1 MPHPFRTAGRG
12 LPALPAA
19 RKHEC
24 LDFML
29 HWSGLGFPV
38 GATQNGPPGG
48 GPFAGGCVPGDYFL
62 DFFAG
67 AAGAVA
73 AGSWVLGWIASI
85 TGVAMKTE
93 A

>member
-1 MPHPFRTAGRG
+1 MRRQAVCASNRHLQKYRSAPPRART
-12 LPALPAA
+12 
-19 RKHEC
+19 K
-24 LDFML
+24 
-29 HWSGLGFPV
+29 
-38 GATQNGPPGG
+38 NGPPVG

-73 AGSWVLGWIASI
+73 AGSWVLGWMASM

>member
-1 MPHPFRTAGRG
+1 MPRTLAPPLPSRQARFPRLPPGGKGRRG
-12 LPALPAA
+12 A
-19 RKHEC
+19 
-24 LDFML
+24 
-29 HWSGLGFPV
+29 
-38 GATQNGPPGG
+38 ATQNGPPGG
-48 GPFAGGCVPGDYFL
+48 GPFAGGWVPGDYFL